1 MGTTLGGEKEFA
13 FVSADF
19 EAARKRLKQIAGIN
33 LADSK
38 DSMVYSRL
46 SRRIRSLKMSSF
58 AEYLSYVDKTQSEH
72 QEFVNAL
79 TTNLTSFFREQH
91 HFDELGKYI
100 AANKRK
106 LTIWCAASSTGEEP
120 YSLAITVVDALGKF
134 DVPVNIIASDIDSN
148 VLATASRG
156 VYKIEQL
163 EGMQTSMKKR
173 YFHRGKGTNSG
184 FVKVVPELRKL
195 IEFKRINLMDST
207 WDLPQNI
214 DIVFCRNVMIYFDK
228 TTQLDI
234 LSKIVAHMKPAGLYF
249 AGHSENFGH
258 VNSILTP
265 LGKTI
270 YCPKGHN
277 EAGKMRLHEGV
288 IG

>member
-1 MGTTLGGEKEFA
+1 MALTAEQKD
-13 FVSADF
+13 FVFVPADF
-19 EAARKRLKQIAGIN
+19 EAVRKRLKKIAGIN

-46 SRRIRSLKMSSF
+46 SRRIRHLKMKSF
-58 AEYLSYVDKTQSEH
+58 SEYLLYVDKTESEH

-91 HFDELGKYI
+91 HFEELRSFV
-100 AANKRK
+100 ASQKRA

-120 YSLAITVVDALGKF
+120 YSIAITVVEALGRF
-134 DVPVNIIASDIDSN
+134 DIPVKIIASDIDSN
-148 VLATASRG
+148 VLATASKG

-163 EGMQTSMKKR
+163 DNMEKSMKKR
-173 YFHRGKGTNSG
+173 FFHRGKGANSG
-184 FVKVVPELRKL
+184 HARVVPELRKL
-195 IEFKRINLMDST
+195 IEFKRVNLMDT
-207 WDLPQNI
+207 GWDLPKNI

-228 TTQLDI
+228 DTQLDI
-234 LSKIVAHMKPAGLYF
+234 LGKIVSHMQPNGLYF

-258 VNSILTP
+258 VNSILKP

-270 YCPKGHN
+270 YKPKGN
-277 EAGKMRLHEGV
+277 G
-288 IG
+288 

>member
-1 MGTTLGGEKEFA
+1 MAIDLSPDKEFA
-13 FVSADF
+13 FVTADF
-19 EAARKRLKQIAGIN
+19 EAVTKRLKKIAGIN

-46 SRRIRSLKMSSF
+46 SRRIRHLKLSNF
-58 AEYLSYVDKTQSEH
+58 ADYLSYVDKTKSEH

-91 HFDELGKYI
+91 HFDELASHLSKQKG
-100 AANKRK
+100 A

-134 DVPVNIIASDIDSN
+134 NVTVKIIASDIDSN
-148 VLATASRG
+148 VLSTASAG

-163 EGMQTSMKKR
+163 DGMETSMKKR
-173 YFHRGKGTNSG
+173 YFHRGKGANAG

-195 IEFKRINLMDST
+195 IEFKRINLMDSN
-207 WDLPQNI
+207 WDLPNNI

-228 TTQLDI
+228 STQLEI
-234 LSKIVAHMKPAGLYF
+234 IGKIVAKMNPKGLYF

-258 VNSILTP
+258 VNSLLKP

-270 YCPKGHN
+270 YRPKKN
-277 EAGKMRLHEGV
+277 
-288 IG
+288 